1 LEDFTS
7 ERVAD
12 NPEAPEMCVRM
23 HQETEAELAS
33 MPAIN
38 RETAAALEQFRL
50 QDEEVVRQERAREL
64 SVDAGVELKLA
75 LLHGTP
81 RHVLMADIQ
90 LMRTI
95 REGLATPV
103 SEPPSA

>member
-1 LEDFTS
+1 
-7 ERVAD
+7 
-12 NPEAPEMCVRM
+12 MCVRM

-50 QDEEVVRQERAREL
+50 QDEEIDRQLRAGKL
-64 SVDAGVELKLA
+64 TVDAGVEWKPA
-75 LLHGTP
+75 LLPSTP
-81 RHVLMADIQ
+81 RHVLMADIK
-90 LMRTI
+90 LMRTVC
-95 REGLATPV
+95 EGPATPA